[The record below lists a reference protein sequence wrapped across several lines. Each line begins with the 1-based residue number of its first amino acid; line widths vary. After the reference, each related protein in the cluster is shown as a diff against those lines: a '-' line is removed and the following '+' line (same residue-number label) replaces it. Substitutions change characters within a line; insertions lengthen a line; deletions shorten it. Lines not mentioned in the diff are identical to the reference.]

1 MKHPTPSALR
11 LLTAA
16 SRRRTTPRS
25 SELTTPPSGDVPS
38 DVPSGKPPRPPFGLK
53 RFDPDAPSVA
63 ILLDESDGDLR
74 DPAVI
79 ARQLPD
85 PATLPALSLVFVLG
99 TSAPRQGL
107 LGRWF
112 GVGATLV
119 PTATRC
125 SALLAR
131 GYVGIGAFVDGLSSA
146 DLVYAT
152 SSEPSVTDLG

>member
-1 MKHPTPSALR
+1 MLQRRLHRHCETSHPVGIAPADGGIQAPDH
-11 LLTAA
+11 AA
-16 SRRRTTPRS
+16 FVRVDHAAFGGRAVGRAVREAATTPVRTETIRS
-25 SELTTPPSGDVPS
+25 G
-38 DVPSGKPPRPPFGLK
+38 R
-53 RFDPDAPSVA
+53 
-63 ILLDESDGDLR
+63 DGDLR

>member
-11 LLTAA
+11 LLMAA
-16 SRRRTTPRS
+16 SRRLTTPGS
-25 SELTTPPSGDVPS
+25 SELTRAPSADVS
-38 DVPSGKPPRPPFGLK
+38 SGKTSRPPFGLT
-53 RFDPDAPSVA
+53 RFDPNAPSVA

-74 DPAVI
+74 DPAVV

-152 SSEPSVTDLG
+152 SSDPSVTDLG